1 MIYATLAT
9 GAVFLRRYRTLIVLL
24 AVLLAIA
31 SIAAGHAPASA
42 PLLALGLGQMMY
54 PDPINPA
61 VDVNDYL
68 RLQTQRVGSATVTW
82 ASGADTAP
90 SVARSRFALPKVGI
104 LNRLFV
110 DIDGGSATAFDLT
123 IGAGASAV
131 AANGQGPFGIIEG
144 FSLRVNGSSGW
155 YDVSGFGTYLVN
167 AAENASAF
175 PQDAIGT
182 IYTTAPTDIASTL
195 FTYPVVDGRP
205 RFGFE
210 IPVTVSATNPLGML
224 LLQNDQTTVELEI
237 RWASL
242 SNYAALTAGAVAT
255 LTLTA
260 SIVMEY
266 FDVPPR
272 DAFVAF
278 FLPLL
283 RWGHWW
289 VEERQDIV
297 ATGRDA
303 NIVSLDNHD
312 TYLRII
318 HTLLLNGATTT
329 DAIEALRFILNRQ
342 TYLYDHDDATHL
354 RRQRTA
360 TGGKDLPAF
369 IWDFF
374 SAGTLRDAIH
384 ADAYTDIRSVI
395 DVTSGST
402 LGTSPY
408 IRSANEKLVDLGDPM
423 AGNAGVPANTVQP
436 RA

>member
-1 MIYATLAT
+1 MT
-9 GAVFLRRYRTLIVLL
+9 
-24 AVLLAIA
+24 
-31 SIAAGHAPASA
+31 
-42 PLLALGLGQMMY
+42 MY

-82 ASGADTAP
+82 ASGSDSAP
-90 SVARSRFALPKVGI
+90 SVPSSRFELPSVGI
-104 LNRLFV
+104 LNRLFL

-131 AANGQGPFGIIEG
+131 AADGQGPFGIIDG

-155 YDVSGFGTYLVN
+155 YDVSAFGTYILN

-205 RFGFE
+205 RFGLE

-224 LLQNDQTTVELEI
+224 LLQNDQTTVELI
-237 RWASL
+237 VRWASL

-255 LTLTA
+255 LTLTLSVVA
-260 SIVMEY
+260 EY

-289 VEERQDIV
+289 SEIRQDI
-297 ATGRDA
+297 ASSGRDA

-312 TYLRII
+312 TYLRVI
-318 HTLLLNGATTT
+318 HTVILNSITNT

-360 TGGKDLPAF
+360 TGGKDLPAY

-374 SAGTLRDAIH
+374 ATGTMRDAIH
-384 ADAYTDIRSVI
+384 ADAYTDIRSVL
-395 DVTSGST
+395 DVAA
-402 LGTSPY
+402 GTTIGAAFINTAS
-408 IRSANEKLVDLGDPM
+408 EKLVDLGDPL
-423 AGNAGVPANTVQP
+423 AGNVAVPANSVQP